1 MLPPLPL
8 MNFYC
13 NYYYILLKDTEKDL
27 KEVTLDQNDH
37 IYDEVRQRENQ
48 DDANVYSYTEPVCY
62 CPDNDTYNHLHQKQL
77 LVSDG
82 LYGLP
87 KIVSIS
93 IDTPLQDHKL

>member
-13 NYYYILLKDTEKDL
+13 NYYDILLKDTEKDL
-27 KEVTLDQNDH
+27 EEVTLDQNDH

-62 CPDNDTYNHLHQKQL
+62 CPDNDTYNHLQKQL